1 MKCHT
6 LYAVITVG
14 HKNLL
19 TSSIIGEMK
28 NGEKM
33 KQVSSKVQVIL
44 SFFPTWISQFL
55 SKNSLEVAATKN
67 QVFEA
72 L

>member
-14 HKNLL
+14 HKKLL

-44 SFFPTWISQFL
+44 SFFLT
-55 SKNSLEVAATKN
+55 
-67 QVFEA
+67 
-72 L
+72 